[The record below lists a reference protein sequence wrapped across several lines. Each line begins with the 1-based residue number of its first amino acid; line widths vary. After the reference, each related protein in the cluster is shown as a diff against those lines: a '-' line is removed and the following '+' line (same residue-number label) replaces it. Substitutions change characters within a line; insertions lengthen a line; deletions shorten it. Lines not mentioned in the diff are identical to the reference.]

1 MQYTTPLIFFLASTS
16 FRIKSVFILL
26 NKKENEETK
35 NPGKGCNET
44 KFTMGQLFSK
54 EPSRAVKSE
63 EKFKAEQA
71 EAKARA
77 EAEAKAQAEAESKSL
92 EEAEANVSKVAK
104 ANAEAVEQA
113 EAASKAL

>member
-1 MQYTTPLIFFLASTS
+1 M
-16 FRIKSVFILL
+16 L
-26 NKKENEETK
+26 NKKRKRRNEK
-35 NPGKGCNET
+35 SGKRLHET

-77 EAEAKAQAEAESKSL
+77 EAEAKAQAEA
-92 EEAEANVSKVAK
+92 AKVRIF
-104 ANAEAVEQA
+104 
-113 EAASKAL
+113 

>member
-1 MQYTTPLIFFLASTS
+1 M
-16 FRIKSVFILL
+16 L
-26 NKKENEETK
+26 NKKRKTKKTK
-35 NPGKGCNET
+35 NPGKGCIET

-77 EAEAKAQAEAESKSL
+77 EAEAKAQAEA
-92 EEAEANVSKVAK
+92 AKVRIF
-104 ANAEAVEQA
+104 
-113 EAASKAL
+113 

>member
-1 MQYTTPLIFFLASTS
+1 
-16 FRIKSVFILL
+16 
-26 NKKENEETK
+26 
-35 NPGKGCNET
+35 
-44 KFTMGQLFSK
+44 MGQLFSK

-77 EAEAKAQAEAESKSL
+77 EAEAKAQAEAAKAKAEAESKSL

-104 ANAEAVEQA
+104 VPFIYYVSTFITQN
-113 EAASKAL
+113 L

>member
-1 MQYTTPLIFFLASTS
+1 
-16 FRIKSVFILL
+16 
-26 NKKENEETK
+26 
-35 NPGKGCNET
+35 
-44 KFTMGQLFSK
+44 MGQLFSK

-77 EAEAKAQAEAESKSL
+77 EAEAKAQAEYVKLCKAESKSL

-104 ANAEAVEQA
+104 VPFIYYVSTFITQN
-113 EAASKAL
+113 LN